1 MDEPKRT
8 MSREELHD
16 LVWSTP
22 MQKLAEIYGLSDRG
36 LAKTCERYLVPVP
49 PRGYWAKI
57 DAGQSAKRTALR
69 AVENTAL
76 HTVHIGGNPGRSPSP
91 YLEQV
96 LAIAQRE
103 IEDENRELAKNL
115 LQPDATPHKP
125 PEPATVRTPP
135 SSSSQPPG
143 KIHRDIRPFLSDLR
157 ACKTDRDGFVYLK
170 YVKVA
175 PRDVTRV
182 GSFLSALAFE
192 LEAYGFVFDHK
203 SNRIGFSKDGTTVD
217 MGIEAPRKRV
227 TEITK
232 NGWKQFSYIHVGRL
246 SLRIYGWADGIKK
259 QWADTD
265 TKQIEDS
272 IDKVVE
278 SFPINHVAE
287 RERDE
292 RNRREA
298 AAAAHMANRREM
310 AELRHKREEKRLAYL
325 RWIADARREVA
336 DLRATIALVP
346 QEDEIP
352 RDYARMIAWAQVRL
366 ASLEALTTVAQ
377 IQSTLMEKELFADPD
392 PLHDPEG
399 DPPAKANYWDR

>member
-8 MSREELHD
+8 MSREEFHD

-57 DAGQSAKRTALR
+57 DAGQPVKRTALR
-69 AVENTAL
+69 EVENTAL
-76 HTVHIGGNPGRSPSP
+76 HTVHIGGSPGRSPSP
-91 YLEQV
+91 YVEQV

-103 IEDENRELAKNL
+103 IGGEDRELTKRTS
-115 LQPDATPHKP
+115 QSATTPRKAL
-125 PEPATVRTPP
+125 EPVPVPTTPP
-135 SSSSQPPG
+135 SPPHTSG

-192 LEAYGFVFDHK
+192 LEAYGFAFDQK

-227 TEITK
+227 YRSYEI
-232 NGWKQFSYIHVGRL
+232 W
-246 SLRIYGWADGIKK
+246 
-259 QWADTD
+259 
-265 TKQIEDS
+265 
-272 IDKVVE
+272 
-278 SFPINHVAE
+278 
-287 RERDE
+287 
-292 RNRREA
+292 
-298 AAAAHMANRREM
+298 
-310 AELRHKREEKRLAYL
+310 
-325 RWIADARREVA
+325 
-336 DLRATIALVP
+336 
-346 QEDEIP
+346 
-352 RDYARMIAWAQVRL
+352 
-366 ASLEALTTVAQ
+366 LEAIHLHPRRPAQ
-377 IQSTLMEKELFADPD
+377 SAHLRV
-392 PLHDPEG
+392 G
-399 DPPAKANYWDR
+399 